1 MWLLTI
7 VISHSLLL
15 KFLIKWRR
23 VLILRVFWRF
33 RTLPELKLL
42 LHNFHQFS
50 RPEEVLKHRRGEF
63 SEQDAHEYE
72 ETFADAGHLVA
83 HEPLVELE
91 LLIGGEKADLRDDK
105 ELEDERFPYLSD
117 QFRFIF
123 EHALWDLAEEVGL
136 LPKDCPI
143 LFAETYE
150 LLMLNLII
158 LNRMVHLPFSL
169 VLHSCPL
176 FSILDHDEAL
186 GDSIELVLE
195 HDDTFK
201 IHL

>member
-1 MWLLTI
+1 M
-7 VISHSLLL
+7 
-15 KFLIKWRR
+15 K
-23 VLILRVFWRF
+23 
-33 RTLPELKLL
+33 
-42 LHNFHQFS
+42 
-50 RPEEVLKHRRGEF
+50 
-63 SEQDAHEYE
+63 
-72 ETFADAGHLVA
+72 
-83 HEPLVELE
+83 

-123 EHALWDLAEEVGL
+123 EHALWDLAEKVGL
-136 LPKDCPI
+136 LPEDCPI

-150 LLMLNLII
+150 LLVLYLII

-169 VLHSCPL
+169 VLHRCPL